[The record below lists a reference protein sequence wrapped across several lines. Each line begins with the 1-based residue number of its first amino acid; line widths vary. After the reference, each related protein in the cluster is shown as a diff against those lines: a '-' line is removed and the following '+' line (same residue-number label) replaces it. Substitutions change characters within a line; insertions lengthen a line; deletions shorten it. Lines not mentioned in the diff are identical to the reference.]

1 MNVYIVV
8 EVAARELEARLLLA
22 LVAAGRGHDVL
33 LGDVDPRLQ
42 PDALPAGVFH
52 DKSLTPGQEMRRQTE
67 LAGLGHLV
75 TSQDEEHGLLQ
86 PDYGLFMD
94 RRFAPEALDVAD
106 RVMTWGPHDHGALR
120 EGRPAHAD
128 RLRMTGSPRVDLW
141 RPEMLEHHRRE
152 PLPETAGRPYVLFA
166 NNVTHLLGVNRFTT
180 MIADKRGK
188 YFEGTDDPLERQ
200 WFVEMA
206 AQAERLQHLVA
217 SIRLLART
225 SPDLNVVVRPHPV
238 ESGSAWRDL
247 IGPVP
252 NVVVTREGSISA
264 WVRSAVAVVHTG
276 DTTGFEVAVSG
287 VPLVSLEPTE
297 GVAVDLGHVTGQLG
311 IRAADA
317 ADVVAAIASVRDGRS
332 VRDLGQPD
340 ADAVLHGRL
349 TALTGRYA
357 SERIV
362 DVWEELPAPSAPRM
376 RPDRLRAGPL
386 GAVEARARDL
396 VRPAVHAVR
405 EVRRRLRDGADR
417 DLFLTGHKFPPI
429 DHAALARTASSLLA
443 TIGASDPVDVRPIG
457 PRLVH
462 LRRG

>member
-1 MNVYIVV
+1 VNVYIVV

-206 AQAERLQHLVA
+206 AQKSA
-217 SIRLLART
+217 AR
-225 SPDLNVVVRPHPV
+225 
-238 ESGSAWRDL
+238 
-247 IGPVP
+247 
-252 NVVVTREGSISA
+252 REGGGMVPATFDWNSKITVKLNFMDIAEMLTVLEGRALRVGGERNGLFHANGGGNTLISFQRNA
-264 WVRSAVAVVHTG
+264 EQGTYYFGLSCKRGKDEA
-276 DTTGFEVAVSG
+276 
-287 VPLVSLEPTE
+287 P
-297 GVAVDLGHVTGQLG
+297 QKLG
-311 IRAADA
+311 IMLSDA
-317 ADVVAAIASVRDGRS
+317 EA
-332 VRDLGQPD
+332 
-340 ADAVLHGRL
+340 
-349 TALTGRYA
+349 TG
-357 SERIV
+357 
-362 DVWEELPAPSAPRM
+362 
-376 RPDRLRAGPL
+376 LRCLFQTGL
-386 GAVEARARDL
+386 F
-396 VRPAVHAVR
+396 
-405 EVRRRLRDGADR
+405 
-417 DLFLTGHKFPPI
+417 FLTF
-429 DHAALARTASSLLA
+429 SSLLRERPLA
-443 TIGASDPVDVRPIG
+443 RRMMVHADQAREAVPVRKAA
-457 PRLVH
+457 
-462 LRRG
+462 